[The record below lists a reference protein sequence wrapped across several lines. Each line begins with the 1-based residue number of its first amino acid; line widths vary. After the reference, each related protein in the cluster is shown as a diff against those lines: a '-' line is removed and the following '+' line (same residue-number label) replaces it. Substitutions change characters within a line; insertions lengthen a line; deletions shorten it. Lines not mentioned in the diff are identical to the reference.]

1 MHLALIGF
9 RCSGK
14 TTVGR
19 LLAKKAGTNFTDTDE
34 MVEAMAG
41 MKIHRFVALKGWR
54 LFREIETKALAE
66 ALSGQCQVIA
76 TGGGIVLDP
85 GNVTRL
91 KKQAVVFWL
100 RTPASVIRERI
111 AQDSSRVIRP
121 ALMTSDDPV
130 KEVDALLE
138 RRSPLYSNA
147 SDYTVDCGHWNVARI
162 VEEIH
167 GLLQGLK
174 TEAGGHE
181 TLKDLVA

>member
-1 MHLALIGF
+1 VHLALIGF

-54 LFREIETKALAE
+54 LFREIETEALAE

-91 KKQAVVFWL
+91 KRQAVVFWL

-111 AQDSSRVIRP
+111 AQDGRRVIRP
-121 ALMTSDDPV
+121 ALTPDDPV
-130 KEVDALLE
+130 REVDAVLE
-138 RRSPLYSNA
+138 QRTPLYSHA
-147 SDYTVDCGHWNVARI
+147 SDYTVDCVDWSAARI

-167 GLLQGLK
+167 GLLQGVK
-174 TEAGGHE
+174 IEAGGHE
-181 TLKDLVA
+181 KLKEPGA